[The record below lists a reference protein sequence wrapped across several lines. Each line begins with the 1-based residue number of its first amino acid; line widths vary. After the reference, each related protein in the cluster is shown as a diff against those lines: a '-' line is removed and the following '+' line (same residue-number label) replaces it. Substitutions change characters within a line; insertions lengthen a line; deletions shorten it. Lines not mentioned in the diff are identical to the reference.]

1 MNVFDKDIEY
11 TASIK
16 DAILTWCENTA
27 LLPSDEKVRKLVQ
40 LDKLLCPIL
49 DAGALPAVLFHKQFG
64 HIVLMGTAMYQDA
77 KQEVH
82 PCLYGVM
89 HGLVNGYTENG
100 QGLRPNQ
107 MPFTAC
113 WEISTE
119 FAKQLQP
126 VRKEVRRHLRLFFGV
141 AMRKE
146 LEEMLDVPN
155 LAAFLAQPN
164 ARAVTIQPIYRES
177 GVLTL
182 LPASGT
188 AARFRWRRSGDVYL
202 KQAKQ
207 FYEGEYKPF
216 MVNYIDEELAE
227 ATRGVV

>member
-11 TASIK
+11 TVSIK
-16 DAILTWCENTA
+16 DAILTWCEHTA
-27 LLPSDEKVRKLVQ
+27 LMPSDEKVRKLVQ

-49 DAGALPAVLFHKQFG
+49 DAGSLPAVLFHKQFG
-64 HIVLMGTAMYQDA
+64 HIVLMGTSMYQDE

-82 PCLYGVM
+82 PCLFGVM
-89 HGLVNGYTENG
+89 YGLVNGYTENG

-113 WEISTE
+113 WEITTE

-126 VRKEVRRHLRLFFGV
+126 VRKEVRHHLRLFFGV

-164 ARAVTIQPIYRES
+164 ARAVTLQPIYRVS
-177 GVLTL
+177 GILTL
-182 LPASGT
+182 LPATGP
-188 AARFRWRRSGDVYL
+188 AARFKWRRSGDVYL

-207 FYEGEYKPF
+207 FYEGDYKQF
-216 MVNYIDEELAE
+216 MINYSSEENWE
-227 ATRGVV
+227 AARGAV

>member
-16 DAILTWCENTA
+16 DAILTWCEYTA
-27 LLPSDEKVRKLVQ
+27 LMPSDEKVRKLVQ

-64 HIVLMGTAMYQDA
+64 HIILMGTAMYQDT

-89 HGLVNGYTENG
+89 YGLVNGYTENG

-113 WEISTE
+113 WEITPE

-126 VRKEVRRHLRLFFGV
+126 VRKEVRHHLRLFFGV
-141 AMRKE
+141 AMQKE
-146 LEEMLDVPN
+146 LEELLDVPN
-155 LAAFLAQPN
+155 LAAFLAQPS
-164 ARAVTIQPIYRES
+164 ARAVTIQPIYRLS
-177 GVLTL
+177 GMLTL
-182 LPASGT
+182 LPAET
-188 AARFRWRRSGDVYL
+188 AARFKWRRSGDVYL

-207 FYEGEYKPF
+207 FYEGDYKQF
-216 MVNYIDEELAE
+216 MILYDDEERAE
-227 ATRGVV
+227 ATRGLI

>member
-1 MNVFDKDIEY
+1 MNVFDKDTAY

-16 DAILTWCENTA
+16 DAILTWCEHTA
-27 LLPSDEKVRKLVQ
+27 LMSSDEKIRKLVL
-40 LDKLLCPIL
+40 LDKMLCPIL

-64 HIVLMGTAMYQDA
+64 HIVLMGTAMYQDT

-89 HGLVNGYTENG
+89 YGLVNGYTESG

-113 WEISTE
+113 WEITTE
-119 FAKQLQP
+119 FARQLQP

-141 AMRKE
+141 AMRAE
-146 LEEMLDVPN
+146 LEEMLDVPD
-155 LAAFLAQPN
+155 LAAFLAQSN
-164 ARAVTIQPIYRES
+164 GRSVTLQPMYRLF
-177 GVLTL
+177 GILTL
-182 LPASGT
+182 SPASGPAT
-188 AARFRWRRSGDVYL
+188 RFRWRRSGDVYL

-207 FYEGEYKPF
+207 FYEGDYKQF
-216 MVNYIDEELAE
+216 MTNYIDEELAE
-227 ATRGVV
+227 ATRGAV

>member
-1 MNVFDKDIEY
+1 MDVFDKDIEY

-16 DAILTWCENTA
+16 DAILTWCEHTA
-27 LLPSDEKVRKLVQ
+27 LMPCDEKVRKLEQ
-40 LDKLLCPIL
+40 LDKQLYPIL

-64 HIVLMGTAMYQDA
+64 HIVLMGTAVYHDTQ
-77 KQEVH
+77 KIEH

-89 HGLVNGYTENG
+89 YGLVNGYTENG

-113 WEISTE
+113 WEITAE

-126 VRKEVRRHLRLFFGV
+126 VRKEVRHHLRLFFGV

-164 ARAVTIQPIYRES
+164 ARAVTIQPIYRVS
-177 GVLTL
+177 GELTL
-182 LPASGT
+182 LPASG
-188 AARFRWRRSGDVYL
+188 AAAKFRWRRSGDVYL

-207 FYEGEYKPF
+207 FYEGDYKPF
-216 MVNYIDEELAE
+216 MVNYFDEELAE

>member
-1 MNVFDKDIEY
+1 MDVFDKDIEY
-11 TASIK
+11 AASIK
-16 DAILTWCENTA
+16 DVILTWCESTE
-27 LLPSDEKVRKLVQ
+27 LVPCEEKVRKLEQ
-40 LDKLLCPIL
+40 LDKQLYPIL

-64 HIVLMGTAMYQDA
+64 HIVLMGTAVYHDTQ
-77 KQEVH
+77 KIEH

-89 HGLVNGYTENG
+89 YGLVNGYTENG

-113 WEISTE
+113 WEITTE

-164 ARAVTIQPIYRES
+164 ARAVTLQPIYRVS

-207 FYEGEYKPF
+207 FYEGDYKQF
-216 MVNYIDEELAE
+216 MTNYIDEELAE